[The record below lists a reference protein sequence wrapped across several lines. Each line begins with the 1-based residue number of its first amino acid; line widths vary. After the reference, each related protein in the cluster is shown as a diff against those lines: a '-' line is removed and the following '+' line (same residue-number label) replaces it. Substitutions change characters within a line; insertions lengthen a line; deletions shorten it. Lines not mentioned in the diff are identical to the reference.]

1 MEKERRRW
9 YKKGLNL
16 IVVAILLLA
25 IGSGVIFASNQS
37 IDKDALITYGF
48 FKKQIDQ
55 LRSYI
60 DAKINELNTKI
71 NKMSNTTLSNAD
83 VAQLQKQLSTLNSEL
98 EKLKKQVSDLE
109 TKTKLQTQNQN
120 QPKSGFIFT
129 KGYEVI
135 KVPRDKVIVFDQ
147 STEFIVRVGKAIS
160 VVSQGTFIIDLTA
173 AKDIGNNVQLPVNH
187 LLLVPRNDGR
197 GFKALSDVW
206 VIINGGYRIK

>member
-16 IVVAILLLA
+16 TIVAIVLLA

-55 LRSYI
+55 LESYI
-60 DAKINELNTKI
+60 NSRINELNTKI
-71 NKMSNTTLSNAD
+71 NKVSNTTSNNAE
-83 VAQLQKQLSTLNSEL
+83 VAQLQKQLSTLTLEL

-109 TKTKLQTQNQN
+109 TKIKGQNQA
-120 QPKSGFIFT
+120 QGQSKSGFTST

-135 KVPRDKVIVFDQ
+135 KLPKGKVIVFDA

-160 VVSQGTFIIDLTA
+160 IVPKGTSIIDLTA
-173 AKDIGNNVQLPVNH
+173 AKDIGNGVQLPANH
-187 LLLVPRNDGR
+187 LLLVVKGDGR
-197 GFKALSDVW
+197 GFKAVNDVW
-206 VIINGGYRIK
+206 VIVNGGYKIK